1 MRRTLIG
8 SLLLLHHHIAAALP
22 GWASGNVEIDGDQ
35 GWMAVV
41 LAAGVLGA
49 IGMNKET
56 AAKHTPVVTS
66 CIKWLG
72 RAAVAAVLFVMI
84 VAPFG
89 YVDTHTAKVLVG
101 AWSIAKAS
109 HALYISGLEA
119 GLRIESDQRARNGTG
134 SD

>member
-1 MRRTLIG
+1 MLRALIG
-8 SLLLLHHHIAAALP
+8 PLLLLHHHIAAALP
-22 GWASGNVEIDGDQ
+22 GWASGNVEVDGDP

-41 LAAGVLGA
+41 LAAGLMGVVGL
-49 IGMNKET
+49 NKDL
-56 AAKHTPVVTS
+56 AAKHTPTVTS

-72 RAAVAAVLFVMI
+72 RAAVAAVLFVII
-84 VAPFG
+84 VAPFS
-89 YVDTHTAKVLVG
+89 YVDTHTAKVLVA

-119 GLRIESDQRARNGTG
+119 GLRTESDQRARNGTG